1 MSDPNGR
8 DRRTSP
14 VNIKDVARHAGVSVG
29 TVSNVLNRP
38 SAVRAATR
46 ARVEAAI
53 DELAFVP
60 NASARQLVAGESRTI
75 AYVVL
80 DASNPF
86 FTDVARGVD
95 EVAEGRGLSLFLCN
109 SDHDAGRED
118 RYLDRL
124 TELRVRGV
132 LITAID
138 DGNPRLDQ
146 MRRLG
151 IPVVLVDR
159 VPGEDAEW
167 CSVGVDDVAGGRM
180 AAGHLL
186 ELGHRR
192 LCFVGGP
199 QDLPQVAQ
207 RRAGARRAADAAGLE
222 EGAVRHLET
231 AGLTIADGR
240 SAAERILGLP
250 GPERPTAAFCA
261 NDLVAFGLAQCL
273 LQHGVGVPEEMAV
286 VGYDDIELAAAA
298 SVPLTSVAQP
308 RALLGRAAAEL
319 LLDEC
324 ATPGHRHRQQLFLPE
339 LVARA
344 STMRP
349 RSSDSRA
356 PTPAGS

>member
-1 MSDPNGR
+1 MSDLS
-8 DRRTSP
+8 DEERRTSP
-14 VNIKDVARHAGVSVG
+14 VSIRDVARRADVSVG

-38 SAVRAATR
+38 SAVRAVTR
-46 ARVEAAI
+46 ARVQAAI
-53 DELAFVP
+53 DELGFVP
-60 NASARQLVAGESRTI
+60 NASARQLVGGESRTL

-95 EVAEGRGLSLFLCN
+95 EVAAARGLSLFLCD
-109 SDHDAGRED
+109 SDQDAGRED
-118 RYLDRL
+118 RYLSRL
-124 TELRVRGV
+124 IELRVRGV
-132 LITAID
+132 LITAVD
-138 DGNPRLDQ
+138 DRNPRLAQ
-146 MRRLG
+146 LRQLG

-159 VPGEDAEW
+159 VPGSDAGW

-199 QDLPQVAQ
+199 RDLPQVTQ
-207 RRAGARRAADAAGLE
+207 RRSGALLAAAAAGLGE
-222 EGAVRHLET
+222 RAVRHMDT
-231 AGLTIADGR
+231 AGLTIAEGR
-240 SAAERILGLP
+240 RAAERLLGLP
-250 GPERPTAAFCA
+250 GPERPTAVFCA

-273 LQHGVGVPEEMAV
+273 LQHGVDVPGQMAV

-298 SVPLTSVAQP
+298 SVPITSVAQP

-324 ATPGHRHRQQLFLPE
+324 AGSGHRHRQQLFLPE
-339 LVARA
+339 LAARA
-344 STMRP
+344 SSIRP
-349 RSSDSRA
+349 R
-356 PTPAGS
+356 

>member
-1 MSDPNGR
+1 MRVPAGGE
-8 DRRTSP
+8 RRRSS
-14 VNIKDVARHAGVSVG
+14 VNIKDVARQAGVSVG

-38 SAVRAATR
+38 SAVRAVTR

-60 NASARQLVAGESRTI
+60 NASARRLVGGESRTI

-95 EVAEGRGLSLFLCN
+95 DVAAARGLSVFLCD
-109 SDHDAGRED
+109 SDQDADREE
-118 RYLDRL
+118 RHLDRL

-132 LITAID
+132 LITAVD
-138 DGNPRLDQ
+138 DRNRGLVRLRQ
-146 MRRLG
+146 LG

-186 ELGHRR
+186 DLGHRS

-199 QDLPQVAQ
+199 ENLPQVAQ
-207 RRAGARRAADAAGLE
+207 RCAGALEAAVAAGLE
-222 EGAVRHLET
+222 ESRVRQLDT
-231 AGLTIADGR
+231 AGLTIAEGR
-240 SAAERILGLP
+240 RAAERILGLP
-250 GPERPTAAFCA
+250 VLERPTAAFCA

-273 LQHGVGVPEEMAV
+273 LQHGVGVPEQMAV

-308 RALLGRAAAEL
+308 RTVMGRAAAEL

-324 ATPGHRHRQQLFLPE
+324 ATPGHRHRQELFLPE

-344 STMRP
+344 SSLRQ
-349 RSSDSRA
+349 
-356 PTPAGS
+356 G

>member
-1 MSDPNGR
+1 MSDATR
-8 DRRTSP
+8 SDRRTSP
-14 VNIKDVARHAGVSVG
+14 VSIKDVARLAGVSVG

-38 SAVRAATR
+38 SAVRAVTR

-53 DELAFVP
+53 EELSFVP

-86 FTDVARGVD
+86 FTDVARGID
-95 EVAEGRGLSLFLCN
+95 EVAAGRDLSLFLCN
-109 SDHDAGRED
+109 SDLDAGRED

-124 TELRVRGV
+124 TELRVHGV
-132 LITAID
+132 LITPID
-138 DGNPRLDQ
+138 DGNPRLTQ
-146 MRRLG
+146 LRRLG

-159 VPGEDAEW
+159 VPGEGGEW
-167 CSVGVDDVAGGRM
+167 CSVGVDDIAGGRM

-186 ELGHRR
+186 ERGHRN

-199 QDLPQVAQ
+199 RDLPQVAQ
-207 RRAGARRAADAAGLE
+207 RRAGALEAAGAAGLE
-222 EGAVRHLET
+222 ESAVRSLET
-231 AGLTIADGR
+231 AGLTIADGQR
-240 SAAERILGLP
+240 AAERILGLP

-261 NDLVAFGLAQCL
+261 NDLVAFGLARCL
-273 LQHGVGVPEEMAV
+273 LQHGVGVPEQMAV
-286 VGYDDIELAAAA
+286 VGYDDIELASVA

-308 RALLGRAAAEL
+308 RALLGRAAADL

-324 ATPGHRHRQQLFLPE
+324 ATPGHHHRQQLFLPE

-344 STMRP
+344 SSMRQL
-349 RSSDSRA
+349 
-356 PTPAGS
+356 

>member
-1 MSDPNGR
+1 MSEQTAR
-8 DRRTSP
+8 RRRTSR
-14 VNIKDVARHAGVSVG
+14 VSIKDVARHAGVSVG

-38 SAVRAATR
+38 AAVRAVTR

-60 NASARQLVAGESRTI
+60 NASARQLVAGESHTI
-75 AYVVL
+75 AYIVL

-95 EVAEGRGLSLFLCN
+95 EVAADRGLSLFLCD
-109 SDHDAGRED
+109 SDQDAVRED

-124 TELRVRGV
+124 LELRVRGV
-132 LITAID
+132 LITALD
-138 DGNPRLDQ
+138 DRNPRLARLRQ
-146 MRRLG
+146 LG

-159 VPGEDAEW
+159 IPGDDADW

-186 ELGHRR
+186 DLGHRS

-199 QDLPQVAQ
+199 YDLPQVAQ
-207 RRAGARRAADAAGLE
+207 RRTGALDALAAAGLGE
-222 EGAVRHLET
+222 HAVRQLDT
-231 AGLTIADGR
+231 AGLTIAEGQR
-240 SAAERILGLP
+240 AAERILGLP
-250 GPERPTAAFCA
+250 GAERPTAVFCA
-261 NDLVAFGLAQCL
+261 NDLLAFGLAQCL
-273 LQHGVGVPEEMAV
+273 LQHGVGVPEHIAV
-286 VGYDDIELAAAA
+286 VGYDDIELATAA

-308 RALLGRAAAEL
+308 RAMLGRAAAEL

-324 ATPGHRHRQQLFLPE
+324 AVPDHRHRQQLFLPE

-344 STMRP
+344 SSIR
-349 RSSDSRA
+349 RR
-356 PTPAGS
+356 